1 MSRNVFRYST
11 CPLDEMLRLL
21 ILSSSKRITGSVFPR
36 SSASGLRMPALKHDL
51 MHGCSRLFAG
61 HLPAVRGSKS
71 ILLKLTVLELEL
83 DAHGELAFI
92 RLGFS
97 SNMQWGKWL
106 DVFCLCFDASLSLHS
121 WYLPLV
127 SSSFISVVFLSSS
140 CYWGALDKNIGIEQI
155 RRSVEM

>member
-1 MSRNVFRYST
+1 MFFRYST
-11 CPLDEMLRLL
+11 SLLDEMLRLL
-21 ILSSSKRITGSVFPR
+21 ILSSSKKITGSVFPR

-83 DAHGELAFI
+83 DAHGELSFI
-92 RLGFS
+92 KLGLS
-97 SNMQWGKWL
+97 SNLQKGKRL
-106 DVFCLCFDASLSLHS
+106 TDFCLCFDASLSLHS

-127 SSSFISVVFLSSS
+127 SSSFIFVVFFPSS
-140 CYWGALDKNIGIEQI
+140 CYWGALGRNTGIEQI